1 MPEASKNVPFY
12 SRISANTQSEQFDH
26 HLPPAIT
33 LHNNTPPSFTPL
45 RSTPPVAKN
54 VTKHSVKQKT
64 KAIDFEKSLA
74 ELENLV
80 ARMEKG
86 DSSLEDSLK
95 DFERG
100 IELTRNC
107 QTALTEAEQKVQ
119 ILLKKNGKAVDFD
132 SE

>member
-1 MPEASKNVPFY
+1 M
-12 SRISANTQSEQFDH
+12 
-26 HLPPAIT
+26 
-33 LHNNTPPSFTPL
+33 
-45 RSTPPVAKN
+45 AKRP
-54 VTKHSVKQKT
+54 VKQKV
-64 KAIDFEKSLA
+64 KAIDFESSLD
-74 ELENLV
+74 ELEGLV
-80 ARMEKG
+80 ERMEQG

-119 ILLKKNGKAVDFD
+119 ILLQKNGEAVDFE

>member
-1 MPEASKNVPFY
+1 MTKS
-12 SRISANTQSEQFDH
+12 
-26 HLPPAIT
+26 
-33 LHNNTPPSFTPL
+33 
-45 RSTPPVAKN
+45 
-54 VTKHSVKQKT
+54 VTKRPIKKKAKT
-64 KAIDFEKSLA
+64 IDFESSLD
-74 ELENLV
+74 ELEGLV
-80 ARMEKG
+80 ERMEQG

-119 ILLKKNGKAVDFD
+119 ILLQKDGKAVDFE